1 MKKEHMRYMRP
12 PSLKEIGNEGQSNI
26 SNSRVLVIGAG
37 GLGTPALTYLALAGI
52 GTIGV
57 VDHDTVS
64 LSNLHRQVLFTEKDL
79 DKNKALCARE
89 KLNELNPL
97 VKINA
102 HAEQLT
108 EGNIVELFK
117 NYEIIIDGTDNFD
130 TKYLIN
136 DACVKLE
143 MPLVFAAAT
152 SFSAQFTTF
161 WHPHGPCYRCLYPQ
175 KPEGHIPNCEELG
188 VLGAFT
194 GIIGSFQ
201 ALEAIKIASK
211 SSQLSH
217 MTGTLWTMNAADL
230 ELSSHKLQKNKNC
243 SLCSKLSSDIILSSS
258 VTKSEPDT
266 KLAMS
271 VLEAK
276 KRKDITF
283 IDVRDISEWN
293 AGHIEGAL
301 HIPLNTIDTAEKIG
315 LDKSSFYIT
324 YCKTGPRSQKA
335 LRALTELG
343 FKNIKYLD
351 GGFNAWMEQS

>member
-1 MKKEHMRYMRP
+1 MNKDHMRYIRQT
-12 PSLKEIGNEGQSNI
+12 SLKEIGNEGQHNI
-26 SNSRVLVIGAG
+26 SNSRVLVVGAG

-52 GTIGV
+52 GTIGI

-64 LSNLHRQVLFTEKDL
+64 LSNLHRQLLFTEKDL
-79 DKNKALCARE
+79 DKNKALCAKARL
-89 KLNELNPL
+89 KELNPL
-97 VKINA
+97 AKINA

-108 EGNIVELFK
+108 DENILELFK

-143 MPLVFAAAT
+143 TPLVFAAAT

-175 KPEGHIPNCEELG
+175 KPDGHVPNCAELG

-211 SSQLSH
+211 SSQLSD
-217 MTGTLWTMNAADL
+217 MTGTLLTMNAADM
-230 ELSSHKLQKNKNC
+230 ELYSHTLQKNKNC
-243 SLCSKLSSDIILSSS
+243 SVCSKLSSDIILSSN
-258 VTKSEPDT
+258 VTKSAPDMA
-266 KLAMS
+266 LALS

-276 KRKDITF
+276 KLKDITF
-283 IDVRDISEWN
+283 IDVRDSSEWD
-293 AGHIEGAL
+293 AGHIEGAV
-301 HIPLNTIDTAEKIG
+301 HIPLNSINTAEKIG

-335 LRALTELG
+335 LRALTKLG
-343 FKNIKYLD
+343 FKNIKHLD
-351 GGFNAWMEQS
+351 GGFTAWLEQS